1 MADEELDEVD
11 LVNMVNKINDHD
23 ISVFMKR
30 SLNQLAFTA
39 KVIRIRLELEQK
51 LNNHFLQNDQVS
63 LI

>member
-39 KVIRIRLELEQK
+39 KVIRIKLELEQK